1 MAKDQEQNQ
10 NQNSINVPGG
20 LNTDSSL
27 VNQPQGTTRFV
38 MTGVNETKEI

>member
-1 MAKDQEQNQ
+1 MAKEKEE
-10 NQNSINVPGG
+10 NQNSINIPGG

-38 MTGVNETKEI
+38 MTGVNETK